1 MNIEEYILSGIIEAY
16 VLGMA
21 DADEVAQL
29 EQLKKQHP
37 EIQAAI
43 DSFENELEATAMAN
57 AVTPAA
63 TTKTKLMQALAED
76 FSNLD
81 TNTTESSTQ
90 PTAPKEAKVVQLPLT
105 PIASKAGNL
114 FKYIAAASII
124 LLLGS
129 TATNVYLFNKYNT
142 LNKEVIALLNDKN
155 TLTTDNNTI
164 QTKYQEV
171 TNSLQLMSDT
181 NIIKVA
187 LKGIAGKEGNLAT
200 VFWNNKTKDVYLL
213 SNKLPKAPEGKQYQ
227 LWALVNGKPIDAGM
241 LQDCNGVCKL
251 KNTVKADVF
260 AITLEKAGGS
270 PSPDLTQLY
279 VLGKVSS

>member
-21 DADEVAQL
+21 DADEVEQL

-43 DSFENELEATAMAN
+43 NSFEKELEATAMAN
-57 AVTPAA
+57 AVTPSAA
-63 TTKTKLMQALAED
+63 TKTKLMQSLADD
-76 FSNLD
+76 FAKVD
-81 TNTTESSTQ
+81 TNEHSTQ
-90 PTAPKEAKVVQLPLT
+90 PTAQKEAKVVQLPLT

-129 TATNVYLFNKYNT
+129 TATNVYLFNKYNA

-164 QTKYQEV
+164 QTKYHEV
-171 TNSLQLMSDT
+171 TNTLQLMSDT
-181 NIIKVA
+181 NIIRVA
-187 LKGIAGKEGNLAT
+187 LKGIAGKEDNLAT

-213 SNKLPKAPEGKQYQ
+213 PNKLPKAPTGKQYQ
-227 LWALVNGKPIDAGM
+227 LWALVNGKPVDAGM

-251 KNTVKADVF
+251 KNTIKADVF